1 MFISSTGDMRP
12 VQLDQIESVEEH
24 AGIMP
29 ALSDTT
35 ERAALTRHR
44 LTIDNARPRPEPRPR
59 PPRSVK
65 SGLGQLVA
73 GAVVEPHP
81 CAVLAGD
88 KRSRR
93 RASVPAWPPLYVLT
107 PAAPGSAPRD
117 PTRWAAH
124 QRTQKLYPD
133 LSPSTGSYSKKPLFV
148 FSPWPSCLAAARSAL
163 LVSPPSTQLANPRAR
178 PSHATFRRATLW
190 VISGRVRRALRPI
203 RGGVGWSPVPGHA
216 GHQRHCSTP
225 RPAVSLRGSLQAG
238 H

>member
-12 VQLDQIESVEEH
+12 VQLDQIQSVEEH

-81 CAVLAGD
+81 CAVLA
-88 KRSRR
+88 RS
-93 RASVPAWPPLYVLT
+93 
-107 PAAPGSAPRD
+107 
-117 PTRWAAH
+117 
-124 QRTQKLYPD
+124 YPI
-133 LSPSTGSYSKKPLFV
+133 T
-148 FSPWPSCLAAARSAL
+148 LA
-163 LVSPPSTQLANPRAR
+163 
-178 PSHATFRRATLW
+178 
-190 VISGRVRRALRPI
+190 
-203 RGGVGWSPVPGHA
+203 
-216 GHQRHCSTP
+216 
-225 RPAVSLRGSLQAG
+225 
-238 H
+238 